1 MIKTTE
7 KNYKMRTLIIFTIF
21 YVVACS
27 KLGHADDVNKN
38 VDLNNDD
45 DVHNNS
51 GS

>member
-1 MIKTTE
+1 MINTTKT
-7 KNYKMRTLIIFTIF
+7 NPKMRTLIIFTIF

-45 DVHNNS
+45 VHNNS